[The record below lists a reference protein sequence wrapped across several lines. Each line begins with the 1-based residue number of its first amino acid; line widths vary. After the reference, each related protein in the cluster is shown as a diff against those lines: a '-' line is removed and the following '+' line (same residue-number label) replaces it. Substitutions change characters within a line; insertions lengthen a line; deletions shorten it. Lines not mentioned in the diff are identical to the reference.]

1 MTLRSRVI
9 VRLCVGPLFLA
20 AMLFVPAGSL
30 KYWQAWSFI
39 AAIVPSAI
47 FSFVYFY
54 RRDPGLVQRRMQS
67 KEPVREQRLL
77 VNILKPLFFVAF
89 LIPGLDYRFGWSR
102 KYLGGMPAWLSL
114 VALAIV
120 VGGYFFVVWVFRVNS
135 FASRTIRVEQRQTVI
150 STGPYALVRHPMYL
164 GSVAMCLAV
173 PLALGSYFAWPL
185 FALLTVFYVLRL
197 LNEEKILREQLA
209 GYAEYCLRTRY
220 RLVPF
225 MW

>member
-1 MTLRSRVI
+1 
-9 VRLCVGPLFLA
+9 
-20 AMLFVPAGSL
+20 MLFVPAGSL
-30 KYWQAWSFI
+30 KYWQAWAFI
-39 AAIVPSAI
+39 AAIVPCAI
-47 FSFVYFY
+47 FSFLYFY
-54 RRDPGLVQRRMQS
+54 IRDPGLVRRRMQS

-77 VNILKPLFFVAF
+77 VNVLKPAFFVAF

-102 KYLGGMPAWLSL
+102 KFLGGVPAWGSL
-114 VALAIV
+114 LALAV
-120 VGGYFFVVWVFRVNS
+120 VVAGYFFVVWVFRVNS
-135 FASRTIRVEQRQTVI
+135 FASRTIRVEQGQTVI

-164 GSVAMCLAV
+164 GSVVMSLGV
-173 PLALGSYFAWPL
+173 PLAVGSYFAFPL

-197 LNEEKILREQLA
+197 LNEEKLLRQQLP